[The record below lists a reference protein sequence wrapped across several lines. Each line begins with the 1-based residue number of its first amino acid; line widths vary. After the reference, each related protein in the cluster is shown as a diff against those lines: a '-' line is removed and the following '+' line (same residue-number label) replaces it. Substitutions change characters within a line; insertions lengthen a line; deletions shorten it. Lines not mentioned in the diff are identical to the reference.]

1 MSINDISK
9 SNLCFSFEIIFEK
22 LIRKGKNKKIKRSL
36 EINTTASELKKYA
49 VINKLYILV
58 FKLLLK
64 FFKHKIKIL
73 QLYIII
79 QIDCHGKK
87 IEY

>member
-36 EINTTASELKKYA
+36 EINTTASELKKYE

-64 FFKHKIKIL
+64 FFKT
-73 QLYIII
+73 
-79 QIDCHGKK
+79 
-87 IEY
+87 

>member
-36 EINTTASELKKYA
+36 EINTMAIELKKYA

-64 FFKHKIKIL
+64 FFNI
-73 QLYIII
+73 
-79 QIDCHGKK
+79 
-87 IEY
+87 

>member
-9 SNLCFSFEIIFEK
+9 SNLRFSFEIIFEK

-64 FFKHKIKIL
+64 FFKT
-73 QLYIII
+73 
-79 QIDCHGKK
+79 
-87 IEY
+87 